1 MSGMDLGIRIFFGVL
16 MLLYLLYHA
25 YCFVYAWKHF
35 RTAEDYLA
43 WLKNIE
49 WEEKKRKMRENR
61 SIDKALWGD

>member
-1 MSGMDLGIRIFFGVL
+1 MSGMDLTVSIIIWGFIILHFIFL
-16 MLLYLLYHA
+16 IC
-25 YCFVYAWKHF
+25 CFVYAWKHF